1 MYDFLSRGA
10 EYGSD
15 VLIPQIRQ
23 TTAGDAGNFLV
34 GKNAKAQHQI
44 AKELGGLFGK
54 KGLRFAASPAAK
66 SVLRFV
72 PGLSA
77 GLVALDAA
85 DVVAGN
91 ESLGN
96 RIMDG
101 TGMLVGGGIGLV
113 TGGPMG
119 MLVGSSTGKAASD
132 GLQYLFGDKKT
143 PEQRKMEEALAM
155 LQGGR
160 Y

>member
-23 TTAGDAGNFLV
+23 TTAGDVGNFLL
-34 GKNAKAQHQI
+34 GKNSKAQHQI
-44 AKELGGLFGK
+44 TKELGSIFGK
-54 KGLRFAASPAAK
+54 KGLRFAASKPAQA
-66 SVLRFV
+66 VLRFV

-85 DVVAGN
+85 DVVAGD

-101 TGMLVGGGIGLV
+101 AGMLVGGGVGLV

-119 MLVGSSTGKAASD
+119 MLVGAGTGKQASD

-143 PEQRKMEEALAM
+143 PEQRRMEEALAM

>member
-1 MYDFLSRGA
+1 
-10 EYGSD
+10 
-15 VLIPQIRQ
+15 
-23 TTAGDAGNFLV
+23 
-34 GKNAKAQHQI
+34 
-44 AKELGGLFGK
+44 
-54 KGLRFAASPAAK
+54 
-66 SVLRFV
+66 
-72 PGLSA
+72 
-77 GLVALDAA
+77 VALDAA

-101 TGMLVGGGIGLV
+101 AGMLVGGGIGLV

-132 GLQYLFGDKKT
+132 GLQYLFGDKRT